1 VPVRRCDGRGRGRCR
16 GSGRHGEPTFPD
28 RVALSLALISLGTSS
43 GKATACLSSLAGRLE
58 FLAVPRQRRIPLGDG
73 KGLQDRLDT
82 CQSTKDVFL
91 QLQQATRLSPTAG
104 VLPGSCIGTPKRPL
118 CSLNR
123 LKGTSP
129 SLRQPSK
136 LRWVSVTRSVGRVR
150 GAGTTLLRAPGR
162 EGVQNL
168 LLLSA

>member
-1 VPVRRCDGRGRGRCR
+1 MDLRTGRVPVRRCDGRGRGRCR

-82 CQSTKDVFL
+82 CQSAKDVFL

-104 VLPGSCIGTPKRPL
+104 VLPGRPQLHVERRVSAIGTSANTAAYRCL
-118 CSLNR
+118 
-123 LKGTSP
+123 
-129 SLRQPSK
+129 
-136 LRWVSVTRSVGRVR
+136 WD
-150 GAGTTLLRAPGR
+150 RAKT
-162 EGVQNL
+162 
-168 LLLSA
+168 